1 MIKFREK
8 EVGSLTLIN
17 KLKAVFYLQFGHFF
31 SIFFSALQIK
41 SMAQYVH
48 NTEKEDNPRRS
59 RFSDRFK
66 DDITTIVSVITSE
79 IAALVVK
86 SPKVR
91 A

>member
-8 EVGSLTLIN
+8 EVGGLTLIN
-17 KLKAVFYLQFGHFF
+17 KLKAVFYLQFGHYF
-31 SIFFSALQIK
+31 SILSSALQIK
-41 SMAQYVH
+41 SMAQYVQ
-48 NTEKEDNPRRS
+48 NMEKQDNLRRS

-86 SPKVR
+86 PPKVSG
-91 A
+91 

>member
-1 MIKFREK
+1 
-8 EVGSLTLIN
+8 
-17 KLKAVFYLQFGHFF
+17 
-31 SIFFSALQIK
+31 
-41 SMAQYVH
+41 MAQYVH

>member
-1 MIKFREK
+1 MIKFSEK
-8 EVGSLTLIN
+8 EIGNFILTN
-17 KLKAVFYLQFGHFF
+17 KLKAVFYLQSWHFF

-48 NTEKEDNPRRS
+48 NTEKQDNPRRS

-86 SPKVR
+86 PPKVSG
-91 A
+91 

>member
-1 MIKFREK
+1 MGI
-8 EVGSLTLIN
+8 
-17 KLKAVFYLQFGHFF
+17 FF
-31 SIFFSALQIK
+31 SILSSALQIK

-48 NTEKEDNPRRS
+48 NTEKQPRRS

-86 SPKVR
+86 PLKVSG
-91 A
+91 